1 MPVWY
6 ERYYELLQ
14 QCKNETKEK
23 ELDCLQNV
31 SSSNGFSKSIL

>member
-23 ELDCLQNV
+23 RTRL
-31 SSSNGFSKSIL
+31 SAKRI